1 VNLQKRKYIPRDA
14 GKYHAAVQKS
24 ANLGDENPAL
34 RER

>member
-24 ANLGDENPAL
+24 ASLGDENPAL